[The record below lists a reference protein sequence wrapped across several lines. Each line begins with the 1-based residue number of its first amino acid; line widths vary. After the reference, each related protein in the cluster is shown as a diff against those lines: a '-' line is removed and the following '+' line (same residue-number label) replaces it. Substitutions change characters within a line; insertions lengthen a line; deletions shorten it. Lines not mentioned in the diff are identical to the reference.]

1 MFTTLQK
8 LHTASTGGYTY
19 PGFEVARLGTRE
31 NVKRFTEFFQNS
43 HFAVTSNHL
52 LVKLIESVPIEHG
65 NDVRKYFDSVTD
77 VAYEIASAV
86 GVCSPAYRGGVTNKP
101 WLYGTGNT
109 EIPVAINDYN
119 KEELEFTAENQY
131 GITEFPPLR
140 LLTHP
145 ITSVGLDIPDGRTPA
160 TEKGLVVYLIDIPLL
175 CTQYRAFRLKQLE
188 TQPDAPEGP
197 THFVNRFVL
206 PSLMADHLNI
216 AFFNRLN
223 ALLQQ
228 RPVSDVVRRLPIGLP
243 NYNEKLRQL
252 CEEVLERFVGYK
264 SNFGGYLANIPLA
277 LNNERLLDLVRLPN
291 LFVTKQV
298 SWALFI
304 AQLPYVDFLF
314 TLDDTSDGGG
324 NGTYRNLLIRELKIA
339 LRDGVF
345 KQRLPKTLVDELETT
360 MQILAA
366 Q

>member
-43 HFAVTSNHL
+43 HFAVASNHL

-160 TEKGLVVYLIDIPLL
+160 TEKGL
-175 CTQYRAFRLKQLE
+175 
-188 TQPDAPEGP
+188 DALRGQGEW
-197 THFVNRFVL
+197 
-206 PSLMADHLNI
+206 I
-216 AFFNRLN
+216 AFAIDVVAHPVIIGDGDIAQGAPGKLVDAGPADQQAHSVSVLFVEHVVIAGIGRQ
-223 ALLQQ
+223 AGLQFRAMAMSAGNIVFAEIASGGLGGVEQ
-228 RPVSDVVRRLPIGLP
+228 QEVAWVTADGIGHPAQHQCRRFAGSGWPDKDDRFDGAIRQPVHWLHHVRHQARIPQAAFAPRPVNMQVASGGISDRDSTRRA
-243 NYNEKLRQL
+243 E
-252 CEEVLERFVGYK
+252 
-264 SNFGGYLANIPLA
+264 
-277 LNNERLLDLVRLPN
+277 
-291 LFVTKQV
+291 
-298 SWALFI
+298 
-304 AQLPYVDFLF
+304 DF
-314 TLDDTSDGGG
+314 SSRGEDGGG
-324 NGTYRNLLIRELKIA
+324 GH
-339 LRDGVF
+339 
-345 KQRLPKTLVDELETT
+345 
-360 MQILAA
+360 
-366 Q
+366 